1 MTKKNMVI
9 KDNSLIGASYSL
21 GVAEQRLVFLAIIEA
36 REQDTLIKAGGLLR
50 ISAQSYAK
58 QFNVEKHTAYE
69 AMKRAAIALFEAE
82 FKFSYTDKK
91 TGRVFQARSRFV
103 EQSAY
108 ADDLGCVE
116 LVFAGRVVPLITRLE
131 KRYTEYDL
139 KQVSALQSEYAIR
152 LYELII
158 QWRNV
163 GKVPLVELQDL
174 RNKLGV
180 ETEQYKKMNN
190 FKAKVLDYA
199 ISQINEYTDITV
211 GYVQH
216 KDGRKITGFMFE
228 FKIKKD
234 EKKIISNVGDDE
246 RYTVKGLND
255 KQLGRIAR
263 NQQFINDYNHL
274 VSSTSAAGQDAKAWE
289 FEMVNRLKKDAS
301 DFTKRP
307 IRDYLEY

>member
-1 MTKKNMVI
+1 MTKKNMVV

-69 AMKRAAIALFEAE
+69 AMKRAVVGLFEAE
-82 FKFSYTDKK
+82 FKFNYVDKN
-91 TGRVFQARSRFV
+91 TGKIFHARSRFV
-103 EQSAY
+103 EQIAY

-180 ETEQYKKMNN
+180 QTEQYKKMNN

-216 KDGRKITGFMFE
+216 KDGRKITGFTFQ
-228 FKIKKD
+228 FKIKKA
-234 EKKIISNVGDDE
+234 EKK
-246 RYTVKGLND
+246 TVSTNNKDGIEGLSD

-263 NQQFINDYNHL
+263 NPIFIADYNDL
-274 VSSTSAAGQDAKAWE
+274 VSSTSPAGQNIKVWE
-289 FEMVNRLKKDAS
+289 FEMIGRLKKDTS
-301 DFTKRP
+301 RFNKRP
-307 IRDYLEY
+307 IREYLDY

>member
-1 MTKKNMVI
+1 MTKRNMVV
-9 KDNSLIGASYSL
+9 KDNSLIGANYSL

-69 AMKRAAIALFEAE
+69 AMKRAVDGLFEAE
-82 FKFSYTDKK
+82 FRFSYVDKK
-91 TGRVFQARSRFV
+91 TGKAFQARSRFV
-103 EQSAY
+103 DEIAY

-163 GKVPLVELQDL
+163 GKVPLIQLQDL
-174 RNKLGV
+174 RNQLGV

-199 ISQINEYTDITV
+199 INQVNEYTDITV

-216 KDGRKITGFMFE
+216 KDGRKITGFTFE

-234 EKKIISNVGDDE
+234 EKKIVSNVGNDTIE
-246 RYTVKGLND
+246 GLSG
-255 KQLGRIAR
+255 KQLGRITR
-263 NQQFINDYNHL
+263 NPQFITDYNHM
-274 VSSTSAAGQDAKAWE
+274 VSPTSPAGQSDSGWE

-301 DFTKRP
+301 KFKKRP
-307 IRDYLEY
+307 IKDYLDY

>member
-1 MTKKNMVI
+1 MTKKSMVV

-69 AMKRAAIALFEAE
+69 AMKRAVVGLFEAE
-82 FKFSYTDKK
+82 FKFSYVDKS
-91 TGRVFQARSRFV
+91 TGKIFQARSRFV
-103 EQSAY
+103 EQIAY

-163 GKVPLVELQDL
+163 GKVPLIELQDL

-180 ETEQYKKMNN
+180 QTEQYKKMNN

-216 KDGRKITGFMFE
+216 KDGRKITGFTFQ
-228 FKIKKD
+228 FKIKKS
-234 EKKIISNVGDDE
+234 EKKTMSIDGNEGGID
-246 RYTVKGLND
+246 GLSD

-263 NQQFINDYNHL
+263 NQQFMADYNHL
-274 VSSTSAAGQDAKAWE
+274 VPSTSAAGQSAIAWE
-289 FEMVNRLKKDAS
+289 FEMVNRLKKNPS
-301 DFTKRP
+301 QFNKSP
-307 IRDYLEY
+307 IRDYLT